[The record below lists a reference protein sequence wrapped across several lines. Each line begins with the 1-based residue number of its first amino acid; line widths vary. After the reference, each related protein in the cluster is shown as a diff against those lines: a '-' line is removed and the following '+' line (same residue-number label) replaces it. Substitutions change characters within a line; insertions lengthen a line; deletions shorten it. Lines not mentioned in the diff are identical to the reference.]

1 MKRILLTIICVVAV
15 LLAYA
20 EGHMTFKGI
29 EIDGDMESFKSKL
42 EKQGFSGVVKD
53 GAGLMTGSFTGE
65 DVMLA
70 FYATPITKLVHT
82 VVVVYESQSQW
93 SISEN
98 KYNSLVGSLKKKYGE
113 PKESIWDVDEYSDPG
128 HELRMDRATIVTRF
142 ECENG
147 GISTGIRNLPGYG
160 VVVFITYWDKENDA
174 LNKAEVESDL

>member
-1 MKRILLTIICVVAV
+1 MKRFLFTIICVIAV
-15 LLAYA
+15 LFAYA

-29 EIDGDMESFKSKL
+29 EIDGDLESFKSKL
-42 EKQGFSGVVKD
+42 EKQGFSGVVQD

-70 FYATPITKLVHT
+70 FYTTPITKLVHK

-93 SISEN
+93 SILEN
-98 KYNSLVGSLKKKYGE
+98 KYNSLVKSLKKKYGE
-113 PKESIWDVDEYSDPG
+113 PKESLWDVKEYGDPG

-147 GISTGIRNLPGYG
+147 GISTGIMCLPRFDL
-160 VVVFITYWDKENDA
+160 VVYIKYWDKKNDA
-174 LNKAEVESDL
+174 LNKAEEESDL